1 MGILKSSELKGR
13 QNQAQ
18 KKIRSYEK
26 WLRRAYRIAVW
37 ETILIAWVRCEE
49 LSHDSGRGD
58 EEEASNVKDI

>member
-1 MGILKSSELKGR
+1 MKGR

-18 KKIRSYEK
+18 KKICSYEK
-26 WLRRAYRIAVW
+26 WLRRAYRTAVW
-37 ETILIAWVRCEE
+37 ETILIGWVRCEE